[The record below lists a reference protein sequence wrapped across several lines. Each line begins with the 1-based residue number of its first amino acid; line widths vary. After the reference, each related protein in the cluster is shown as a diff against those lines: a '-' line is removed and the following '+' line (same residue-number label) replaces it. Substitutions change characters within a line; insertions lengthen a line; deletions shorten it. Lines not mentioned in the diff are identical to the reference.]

1 MTTARRQVLLK
12 IFKLFDIGLMMVS
25 FVVAS
30 LPFLRASHADSLTQF
45 FAMRIKLGNFAMFL
59 ALVLFWH
66 FCFNLFGLYES
77 RRLSSRLGEAID
89 VVQATA
95 LGSLII
101 LGVGLL
107 FQIRMI
113 TVAFVSVFW
122 VVSTLSAI
130 LSRLLMRTTLASVRR
145 QGLNLRQV
153 LIVGTNE
160 RARAFCRSI
169 ESRPELGFRVI
180 GFVDEDR
187 PGFNR
192 TDVTGHDVV
201 SDFSGITHFL
211 RNNVVDEVVV
221 ALPMRSLHAEASE
234 IALGCEEQ
242 GIPVRLLPD
251 IFNLKRA
258 KPKAEQWEGD
268 HPHIT
273 HHAGFAEGWQVWAKR
288 GLDLTASSIALLLLS
303 PMLFVVAALIK
314 ITSPGQVF
322 FMQERV
328 GLNKR
333 RFKIF
338 KFRTMVADA
347 EKRIKD
353 LEHMNE
359 VTGPVFKIKNDPRI
373 TPMGAFLRKTSI
385 DELPQLINVVL
396 GDMSLVGPRPL
407 PVRDYEGFSKD
418 WQRRRFS
425 VRPGI
430 TCLWQVMGRS
440 SIPFERWMELDL
452 EYIDQWSLWLDL
464 SILVR
469 TIPAVLRGSGA
480 A

>member
-1 MTTARRQVLLK
+1 MTTARRQFLLK
-12 IFKLFDIGLMMVS
+12 LFKLFDVGLMVSS
-25 FVVAS
+25 FVLAS
-30 LPFLRASHADSLTQF
+30 LPFVEASRAVSLSQF
-45 FAMRIKLGNFAMFL
+45 FSMRIKVGNFAIFSAMIL
-59 ALVLFWH
+59 CWH
-66 FCFNLFGLYES
+66 FCFNLFGLYQS
-77 RRLSSRLGEAID
+77 RRLSSRWREAGD

-95 LGSLII
+95 LGSLLVLAASALFHIRMVT
-101 LGVGLL
+101 LPFVGL
-107 FQIRMI
+107 
-113 TVAFVSVFW
+113 FW
-122 VVSTLSAI
+122 LISA
-130 LSRLLMRTTLASVRR
+130 LTTTASRLIMRAMLASVRR
-145 QGLNLRQV
+145 HGLNLRQV
-153 LIVGTNE
+153 LIVGTND

-169 ESRPELGFRVI
+169 ESRNELGFRVI

-192 TDVTGHDVV
+192 TDVAGHEVV
-201 SDFSGITHFL
+201 SDFLGITAFL

-221 ALPMRSLHAEASE
+221 ALPMRSLHAEASQ
-234 IALGCEEQ
+234 IALLCEEQ

-273 HHAGFAEGWQVWAKR
+273 HHSGFAEGWPVAAKR
-288 GLDLTASSIALLLLS
+288 AFDFLSSALALLLLS
-303 PMLFVVAALIK
+303 PMLIVVAVLIK
-314 ITSPGQVF
+314 ITSHGPVF

-373 TPMGAFLRKTSI
+373 TAMGTFLRKTSI
-385 DELPQLINVVL
+385 DELPQLINVLL